1 MPNPSLRHPPN
12 SMNEIKFSCSQCGQH
27 ILCDP
32 LWSGSEIN
40 CPACQQT
47 VVVPPPAPPAPPIAE
62 LMPTTP
68 PTAGA
73 SPLSAPARKVS
84 APPPPQP
91 VAAVPGR
98 NAGFGAASRP
108 KTYLMEA
115 IVATLLCCIP
125 FGIVAIVYAA
135 QVDSK
140 FSAGDYQG
148 AQKAAHSAK
157 TWYHVALISGL
168 VIIAISI
175 TSKIAT
181 SN

>member
-1 MPNPSLRHPPN
+1 MSEFR
-12 SMNEIKFSCSQCGQH
+12 FSCPQCGQH
-27 ILCDP
+27 ILGDTQ
-32 LWSGSEIN
+32 WSGREIN

-47 VVVPPPAPPAPPIAE
+47 LVVPSPEPPAPPIAE
-62 LMPTTP
+62 LMPPTP
-68 PTAGA
+68 ATAGVA
-73 SPLSAPARKVS
+73 PLGAPARKVS

-98 NAGFGAASRP
+98 NAGFGTASRP

-115 IVATLLCCIP
+115 IVATLLCCLP

-140 FSAGDYQG
+140 FKAGDYQG

>member
-1 MPNPSLRHPPN
+1 MS
-12 SMNEIKFSCSQCGQH
+12 EFKFYCSNCDQH
-27 ILCDP
+27 ILCDTE
-32 LWSGSEIN
+32 WAGREIN

-47 VVVPPPAPPAPPIAE
+47 LMVPSVGPPVIEASAATGPRIAPEPS
-62 LMPTTP
+62 
-68 PTAGA
+68 GKRVKY
-73 SPLSAPARKVS
+73 SPQHNVGS
-84 APPPPQP
+84 
-91 VAAVPGR
+91 
-98 NAGFGAASRP
+98 GAATRP

-115 IVATLLCCIP
+115 IVASLLCCIP

-140 FSAGDYQG
+140 FTAGDYQG

-175 TSKIAT
+175 ASKIAT

>member
-1 MPNPSLRHPPN
+1 MNTNEKSSN
-12 SMNEIKFSCSQCGQH
+12 TMNEFKFTCPQCGQH

-32 LWSGSEIN
+32 QWSGSEIN

-47 VVVPPPAPPAPPIAE
+47 LVVPSVEPPGSQVPPPPP
-62 LMPTTP
+62 
-68 PTAGA
+68 
-73 SPLSAPARKVS
+73 S
-84 APPPPQP
+84 QP

-98 NAGFGAASRP
+98 NVGFGAATRP

-140 FSAGDYQG
+140 FKAGDYQG

-168 VIIAISI
+168 VFGVVYI
-175 TSKIAT
+175 TSKVAT

>member
-1 MPNPSLRHPPN
+1 M
-12 SMNEIKFSCSQCGQH
+12 MNEITFSCPQCGQQ
-27 ILCDP
+27 IQCDA
-32 LWSGSEIN
+32 LWSGRETN
-40 CPACQQT
+40 CPACQQPL
-47 VVVPPPAPPAPPIAE
+47 VVPSPAPPAPPMAE
-62 LMPTTP
+62 RLPTTP
-68 PTAGA
+68 ANAGA
-73 SPLSAPARKVS
+73 SPLS
-84 APPPPQP
+84 
-91 VAAVPGR
+91 AAVPGR

-168 VIIAISI
+168 VVIAISI
-175 TSKIAT
+175 TSKVAT